1 MVTHCV
7 ANRLRLAARHRKFSL
22 TRVSESRCALPF
34 FLTRC
39 KENANR
45 EQNLPSL
52 LDCFAEMP
60 LILCKGSNLNK
71 HHRQL
76 RIIGDRFIDSKE

>member
-7 ANRLRLAARHRKFSL
+7 ANRLRLTARHRKFCL

-34 FLTRC
+34 SFTFAKIMQIER
-39 KENANR
+39 NTT
-45 EQNLPSL
+45 SS

-60 LILCKGSNLNK
+60 LIFCKGSNFFSHIQCFAN
-71 HHRQL
+71 
-76 RIIGDRFIDSKE
+76 